1 LRRCSPPAEEKVY
14 RELNRRAMKEKQ
26 QFERGVAHFNA
37 REFFEAHE
45 IWEELWLRTPEPDKT
60 FLQGLI
66 QIAAAFHHYGRGNVR
81 GTKSLLAAGVAK
93 LGGFPGNHRGIALV
107 ALRTEAQEWMEILE
121 AQKGPRPERLP
132 QILPAT
138 LGGSKKNRI
147 PKKATAKK
155 KRGG

>member
-1 LRRCSPPAEEKVY
+1 
-14 RELNRRAMKEKQ
+14 MKEKQ

-121 AQKGPRPERLP
+121 AKSEPRPEKLP
-132 QILPAT
+132 RILPAT
-138 LGGSKKNRI
+138 LGGSKNK
-147 PKKATAKK
+147 PLPTKAAAKK
-155 KRGG
+155 TRGG